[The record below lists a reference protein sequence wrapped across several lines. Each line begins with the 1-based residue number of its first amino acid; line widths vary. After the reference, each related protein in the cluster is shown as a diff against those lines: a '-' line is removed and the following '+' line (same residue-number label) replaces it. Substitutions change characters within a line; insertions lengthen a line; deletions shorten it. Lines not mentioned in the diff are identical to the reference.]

1 MKTAARFAA
10 LLCASALLLTG
21 CNSIGFTESFVFP
34 EAGATYKSDER
45 DEERGYLGV
54 GGKPSKMIDMTSQ
67 QLVKTIRIGWNLGN
81 SLDACIADLNRD
93 WRVDVK
99 PADGETVDETLWGNP
114 TVTREL
120 FKSLT
125 DSGVNAVRIPIS
137 WRDHIDEDG
146 AINSEWL
153 NRVQQ
158 VVNFAYNCGMYVIIN
173 IQHDGAPDTQFGAWI
188 RNASTDRDAVLAK
201 YKFIWTQI
209 AERFQNYNERL
220 IFESMNEVR
229 FDDIPHELGY
239 EILNEFNA
247 EFVNLIRTS
256 GGNNANRHLIVAG
269 YAGGINQTCDERF
282 VVPDDPVDKTM
293 VSVHCYFAR
302 NSIMESGLYKW
313 GNEKQIERLESQL
326 LMLKTRFTDNGIAV
340 LVDEVGTENTEPE
353 GDTLFIST
361 VMEVCRKNGM
371 AAFLWDDGKHFD
383 REMYTWKNPALI
395 ETLNNITSEQIQ

>member
-1 MKTAARFAA
+1 MKTAAKFAA
-10 LLCASALLLTG
+10 LLCATALLLTG

-34 EAGATYKSDER
+34 EAGAAYKSDER

-67 QLVKTIRIGWNLGN
+67 QLVETIRIGWNLGD
-81 SLDACIADLNRD
+81 SLDSCIADLNRD

-99 PADGETVDETLWGNP
+99 PEDGKGVDETLWGNP

-120 FKSLT
+120 FKALT

-146 AINSEWL
+146 AINGEWL

-188 RNASTDRDAVLAK
+188 RNASTDRDAVLTK

-340 LVDEVGTENTEPE
+340 LVDEVCTENTEPE
-353 GDTLFIST
+353 GDILFIST